1 MARDVDDVRP
11 DPPHR
16 GSAAEAVGQD
26 PDLEELQRRHRGFVF
41 PATLF
46 TLVFYMALILAAAYA
61 PGFMSKKVAGAINV
75 AYLFALAQFVMTFI
89 IAYLYTRFAQRTFDP
104 LARAL
109 LAKLHAR
116 QGDAR

>member
-1 MARDVDDVRP
+1 MKGHPAVVRSFAVGPRERPPGPPPFRDVT
-11 DPPHR
+11 
-16 GSAAEAVGQD
+16 
-26 PDLEELQRRHRGFVF
+26 LNEEE
-41 PATLF
+41 PW
-46 TLVFYMALILAAAYA
+46 
-61 PGFMSKKVAGAINV
+61 PGMWM
-75 AYLFALAQFVMTFI
+75 AQFVMTFI

>member
-1 MARDVDDVRP
+1 MARDVDDVQP
-11 DPPHR
+11 DPPPT

-61 PGFMSKKVAGAINV
+61 PGFMSKKVVGAINV
-75 AYLFALAQFVMTFI
+75 AYLFALAQFVMTFV
-89 IAYLYTRFAQRTFDP
+89 IAYLYTRFARTKFDP
-104 LARAL
+104 LQREL